1 MTHSGHS
8 STNCLCHDFIVTYS
22 FGDIISYYEFINSI
36 MSILKA
42 FLKFT
47 DEAALIGRMLAG
59 YADLEF
65 DLMMCVKIVRND
77 FDTVLKSMFRTRGE
91 TQRIDVADAF
101 GRQYYDRLGIG
112 TQFEMAIGSVR
123 YCLRI
128 RNQYAHCQWWD
139 DESGRLAFAN
149 LEEVAKVNTL
159 VKDLQNLTTNY
170 VDVSLLQEQ
179 LAYYEYAERLLI
191 WLNLEGQR
199 LADQSSMQKYA
210 SPKQLQRPPLFFPL

>member
-1 MTHSGHS
+1 
-8 STNCLCHDFIVTYS
+8 
-22 FGDIISYYEFINSI
+22 

-59 YADLEF
+59 YADLEIG
-65 DLMMCVKIVRND
+65 LMNCVQVVRND

-112 TQFEMAIGSVR
+112 TQFGMAIGAVR
-123 YCLRI
+123 YCLKI

-139 DESGRLAFAN
+139 DNSGRLAFAN
-149 LEEVAKVNTL
+149 LEKVAKVNTL

-170 VDVSLLQEQ
+170 VDMALLEEQ
-179 LAYYEYAERLLI
+179 LAYYEYAERLLT
-191 WLNLEGQR
+191 WVNLEGQR
-199 LADQSSMQKYA
+199 LADQSCMQKHA
-210 SPKQLQRPPLFFPL
+210 CPEHVKLPPLL